1 MGHGVVD
8 EAIALL
14 EIAEVEGVLRE
25 NPSLFTPGERAYAES
40 KPDPWRRLAAR
51 LAAKR
56 AAAGLLG
63 VPPSSIEIVRG
74 RGGPPRLV
82 LAPDALQALRTRG
95 ATTTRVS
102 LTHGE
107 THAAAVVLL
116 LRESD

>member
-1 MGHGVVD
+1 LDHGVVD

-14 EIAEVEGVLRE
+14 EIAEVDRALGEQ
-25 NPSLFTPGERAYAES
+25 PHLFTPRERAYAES
-40 KPDPWRRLAAR
+40 KPDPARRLAAR

-56 AAAGLLG
+56 AAGSLLG
-63 VPPSSIEIVRG
+63 VPPASIEVLRG

-82 LAPDALQALRTRG
+82 LGPDALAALRARG

-116 LRESD
+116 LREGE